1 MHHACTK
8 KLLYGQV
15 TKFSLF
21 SVILIKKNSL
31 LDFFLLMLVML
42 DFVFFI
48 LRDARYFFRICATP
62 HQKSNGPSLIVRKL
76 KGVVIRGGG
85 TGGLGGYSPPPRS
98 KSGGLQFIIYNLAP
112 QRKIRSATPDS
123 YFLQ

>member
-21 SVILIKKNSL
+21 SVILIQKNSL

-48 LRDARYFFRICATP
+48 LRDARYFFRICASP
-62 HQKSNGPSLIVRKL
+62 HQKSNGPSLIVHKL

-85 TGGLGGYSPPPRS
+85 TGGLGGYSPPRS

-123 YFLQ
+123 DFLQ

>member
-1 MHHACTK
+1 MLALKSC
-8 KLLYGQV
+8 YMVV

-85 TGGLGGYSPPPRS
+85 TGGLGDYSPPPLEVRVEA
-98 KSGGLQFIIYNLAP
+98 YNLLFITWP
-112 QRKIRSATPDS
+112 WKIRSATPDS

>member
-48 LRDARYFFRICATP
+48 LRDAYARYFLRICATP

-85 TGGLGGYSPPPRS
+85 TGGLGGYGWVS
-98 KSGGLQFIIYNLAP
+98 LNTFE
-112 QRKIRSATPDS
+112 
-123 YFLQ
+123 